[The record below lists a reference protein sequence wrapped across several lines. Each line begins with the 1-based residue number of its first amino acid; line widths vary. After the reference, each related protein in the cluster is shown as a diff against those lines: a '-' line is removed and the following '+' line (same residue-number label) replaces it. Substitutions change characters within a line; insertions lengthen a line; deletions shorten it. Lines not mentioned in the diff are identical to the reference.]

1 MRQTT
6 FEQTTVGQTTRNQK
20 MTQPGFLCPPPFL
33 FLCENIFMKFY
44 ETREI
49 LGFQKY
55 LEKNLKT
62 IKSNNFFPI
71 PGNLISSSR
80 ESLEGD

>member
-6 FEQTTVGQTTRNQK
+6 FEQMTIGQTTRNQK
-20 MTQPGFLCPPPFL
+20 MTQPGFLFPPPFL
-33 FLCENIFMKFY
+33 FLYEKFLMN
-44 ETREI
+44 ETRAL

-80 ESLEGD
+80 VSLEGD